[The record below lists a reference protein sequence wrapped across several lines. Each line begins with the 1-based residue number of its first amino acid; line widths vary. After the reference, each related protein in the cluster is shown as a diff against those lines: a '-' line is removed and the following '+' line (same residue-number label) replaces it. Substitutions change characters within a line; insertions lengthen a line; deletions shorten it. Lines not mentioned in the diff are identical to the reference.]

1 MILSMTCKRMRGC
14 VRLAS
19 AVGLLI
25 LGWSVLPAQTPLT
38 VEQAID
44 LALENNGTVR
54 SALENRVSARARLE
68 ASRASLFPNIDLSTS
83 STTTRIEQGG
93 LTSETTQRQS
103 AFSLDWLLL
112 DNGQR
117 DLRLR
122 QASRSADLA
131 SQSARETVRRVIFS
145 TARAYYEV
153 LRREELLQVADAQV
167 ERARTLLEVAKA
179 QAEVGTAPAKDVLQA
194 EADLANALVQ
204 QIQARNALRLA
215 QSELKRLIGWE
226 QTRPL
231 PELVKIEAPESLPPV
246 EDLEKLWARART
258 QRPELR
264 NAELSAQVS
273 RLGVDIARN
282 NSLLQVQVSVRGFR
296 EFDPN
301 TRTQGSIQVLA
312 SYPLFDGGLT
322 RANLRQAEA
331 EFRSAQFQLIQA
343 ERDAYAEVESAFL
356 NYTESEERLSASR
369 VALAAAQRNFEAA
382 RDSFQEGVGTIVEVL
397 TAQLAL
403 VTAQTNFVQAV
414 YDSAIAQLQ
423 LKLAVGD
430 PLPRE

>member
-1 MILSMTCKRMRGC
+1 LSGS
-14 VRLAS
+14 VRLVCAL
-19 AVGLLI
+19 GLTALS
-25 LGWSVLPAQTPLT
+25 LVSLDAQSSLT

-44 LALENNGTVR
+44 LALQNNGTVR
-54 SALENRVSARARLE
+54 SALEERTGARARLE
-68 ASRASLFPNIDLSTS
+68 ASRASLFPTIDLSAS

-93 LTSETTQRQS
+93 LTDESTQRQS
-103 AFSLDWLLL
+103 ALSVDWLLL

-131 SQSARETVRRVIFS
+131 SQSARETVRRVIFG
-145 TARAYYEV
+145 TARAYYDV

-226 QTRPL
+226 PTRPL
-231 PELVKIEAPESLPPV
+231 PELVKIETPQELPPV
-246 EDLEKLWARART
+246 ADLNTLWARART
-258 QRPELR
+258 QRPDLR

-282 NSLLQVQVSVRGFR
+282 NSLLQVQVSLRGFR
-296 EFDPN
+296 EFDPT
-301 TRTQGSIQVLA
+301 TRTQGSLQLLA

-331 EFRSAQFQLIQA
+331 DFRSAQFRLLQT

-356 NYTESEERLSASR
+356 SYSESGERLQAAR
-369 VALAAAQRNFEAA
+369 LALNAAQRNFEAA

-414 YDSAIAQLQ
+414 YDSVIAELQ

-430 PLPRE
+430 PLPKE

>member
-1 MILSMTCKRMRGC
+1 
-14 VRLAS
+14 
-19 AVGLLI
+19 
-25 LGWSVLPAQTPLT
+25 
-38 VEQAID
+38 
-44 LALENNGTVR
+44 
-54 SALENRVSARARLE
+54 
-68 ASRASLFPNIDLSTS
+68 
-83 STTTRIEQGG
+83 
-93 LTSETTQRQS
+93 
-103 AFSLDWLLL
+103 
-112 DNGQR
+112 
-117 DLRLR
+117 
-122 QASRSADLA
+122 
-131 SQSARETVRRVIFS
+131 
-145 TARAYYEV
+145 
-153 LRREELLQVADAQV
+153 
-167 ERARTLLEVAKA
+167 
-179 QAEVGTAPAKDVLQA
+179 
-194 EADLANALVQ
+194 LVQ

-231 PELVKIEAPESLPPV
+231 PDLVPVEAPETLPPV
-246 EDLEKLWARART
+246 ENLESLWARARA
-258 QRPELR
+258 QRPDLR

-282 NSLLQVQVSVRGFR
+282 SSLLQLQVSVRGTR

-301 TRTQGSIQVLA
+301 TRTQGAFQVLA

-331 EFRSAQFQLIQA
+331 DFRSAQFQLLQT

-356 NYTESEERLSASR
+356 SYSESGERLQAAR
-369 VALAAAQRNFEAA
+369 VALTAAQRNFEAA

-423 LKLAVGD
+423 LRLAVGD